1 MGNCLFTSSIG
12 RKLIMSISGLFL
24 VLFLLFHMS
33 MNLAAV
39 FSTEAYNAICE
50 FLGANWYALVG
61 TLVLAAGFL
70 VHIIYASILTLR
82 NRAARG
88 DKRYAVTAMPAG
100 VSWASRNMYILGA
113 IVVLGLIL
121 HLYNFWY
128 KMQFAQPRRFR
139 PDGRRG
145 LHRRL
150 VQQSGLL
157 HHLPGVVRGHLVPPY
172 ARFLER
178 VPDDRLG
185 QPDLARTPQMHR
197 EYFCYGRIPRFRRG
211 GCGFLPAQPVRRC
224 LRCMLIPFS
233 AEK

>member
-12 RKLIMSISGLFL
+12 RTLIMSISGLFL
-24 VLFLLFHMS
+24 ILFLLFHMS

-61 TLVLAAGFL
+61 TLVLAAGFV
-70 VHIIYASILTLR
+70 VHIVYATILTLR

-100 VSWASRNMYILGA
+100 VSWASRNMFVLGA

-128 KMQFAQPRRFR
+128 KMQFAEIIGNHNLGAFGPT
-139 PDGRRG
+139 DGAAYIIDLFSNPIYCVLYLIWFVAIWFHLTHG
-145 LHRRL
+145 FWSAFQTIGWDNQIWLGRL
-150 VQQSGLL
+150 KCIANVFATIIFLGFAVVVIAFYVRSLCCC
-157 HHLPGVVRGHLVPPY
+157 GV
-172 ARFLER
+172 
-178 VPDDRLG
+178 
-185 QPDLARTPQMHR
+185 
-197 EYFCYGRIPRFRRG
+197 C
-211 GCGFLPAQPVRRC
+211 
-224 LRCMLIPFS
+224 
-233 AEK
+233 

>member
-1 MGNCLFTSSIG
+1 
-12 RKLIMSISGLFL
+12 MSISGLFL

-100 VSWASRNMYILGA
+100 VSWASRNMYILSYRSA
-113 IVVLGLIL
+113 RADPAPVQLLVQDAVRRD
-121 HLYNFWY
+121 HRRP
-128 KMQFAQPRRFR
+128 QPRRFR

-197 EYFCYGRIPRFRRG
+197 EYFCYGRIPRFCRG

>member
-70 VHIIYASILTLR
+70 VHLIYA
-82 NRAARG
+82 
-88 DKRYAVTAMPAG
+88 
-100 VSWASRNMYILGA
+100 WASRNMYILGA

-128 KMQFAQPRRFR
+128 KMQFAEIIGDHNLGAFGPT
-139 PDGRRG
+139 DGAAYIADLFSNPVYCIIYLVWFVAIWFHLTHG
-145 LHRRL
+145 FWSAFQTIGWDNQIWLGRL
-150 VQQSGLL
+150 KCIANIFATVVFLGFAVVVVAFYLRSLCGGAC
-157 HHLPGVVRGHLVPPY
+157 GV
-172 ARFLER
+172 
-178 VPDDRLG
+178 
-185 QPDLARTPQMHR
+185 
-197 EYFCYGRIPRFRRG
+197 C
-211 GCGFLPAQPVRRC
+211 
-224 LRCMLIPFS
+224 
-233 AEK
+233 